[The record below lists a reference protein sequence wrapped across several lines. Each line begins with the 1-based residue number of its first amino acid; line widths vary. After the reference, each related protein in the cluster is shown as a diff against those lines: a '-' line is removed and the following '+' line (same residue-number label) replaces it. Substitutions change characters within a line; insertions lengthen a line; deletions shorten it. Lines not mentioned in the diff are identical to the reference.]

1 MFINTKVNYMGG
13 IRMGFFNNLKITTKS
28 ISETTTNAVS
38 TVVSASKENA
48 KIYNI
53 KTQLTSIN
61 SELDAAY
68 RQIGEKFVKHALKI
82 NEMQGFDVENILELI
97 APKLENK
104 NQLNAELI
112 EIENKLKDQVILQ
125 EKAQLENEFKHQ
137 KETLDKAKAMGIIS
151 DDEYNSKNEQ
161 YSRKIDNFE
170 SIRNVKKQYELGII
184 SYEEL
189 QIKLSNLT

>member
-68 RQIGEKFVKHALKI
+68 RQIGEKFVKHALKT
-82 NEMQGFDVENILELI
+82 NEMQGFYVENILKLI

-112 EIENKLKDQVILQ
+112 EIEKTLKDQVILQ

-137 KETLDKAKAMGIIS
+137 KENLDKAKAMGVIS

-161 YSRKIDNFE
+161 YSRRIDNFE